1 MNFLQWLK
9 ENGSIN
15 QSMPELENDEIPNGK
30 LVTTEP
36 YSKVDRSSILNK
48 KFMIKAKSSCD
59 SKIKEKIMLN
69 PGEWI
74 IKKVGENTI
83 KAKNLNNGSEAVFPI
98 DCIEIY

>member
-1 MNFLQWLK
+1 MNFLQWFK

-30 LVTTEP
+30 LVSAEP

-48 KFMIKAKSSCD
+48 KFMIKAKSNCD

-83 KAKNLNNGSEAVFPI
+83 KAKNSNNGNEAVFPI
-98 DCIEIY
+98 SYIEIY